1 MLALCLE
8 TTWDNCINCDFS
20 TKGPRLHP
28 FAHVCPFAQF
38 SSVFRICSRKL
49 SWKEDGDDDEDSDE
63 ASRTFKQFYNILYK
77 HSNTIKNRLSMFKQF
92 NKSCDFVWDC
102 VASYSKW
109 RQTSDCCW
117 LLRLRKMH
125 TSYFM
130 HTIFRDKSSFLSFAE
145 CPGWNSC
152 GRRRNMFNGGN
163 RLVDE
168 FLSTP
173 KVLLP
178 PEICCSSFM
187 RPKPLFGA
195 QRKMWLKMCQI
206 IKLGWDLKDPPTHS
220 STPTSVC
227 RIVSNWLLPSQKLLW
242 SSLVVLTSL
251 NIASFLE
258 ATSLIL
264 SDLNFETCWDH
275 NEKQTFFT
283 NLYSFDMSLF
293 DVMSLIQFA
302 TRLPFFF
309 SSFCPTQ
316 VGFQSKGWHSFS
328 SADWLLDTCRAP
340 KTRKCADR
348 CQKYRHVS
356 KF

>member
-130 HTIFRDKSSFLSFAE
+130 HTVFRDKSSFLSFAE

-152 GRRRNMFNGGN
+152 GRRRNMFNEGKSFGWWVFIDTKGVVATRDMLLKLHETEAFVRRAEEDVTEDVPDHKIGLRPQRSSNSLLNTHISLSNCFELVVAQSEVALVIFGRTNILKHSIFLGSDVSDFVGSKFWDMLRPQWKANLLYKSLQFWYVFVWCDEFDSVCNSFAIFLLKLLSNSGGISVKRVAQLQLR
-163 RLVDE
+163 RLV
-168 FLSTP
+168 
-173 KVLLP
+173 
-178 PEICCSSFM
+178 
-187 RPKPLFGA
+187 
-195 QRKMWLKMCQI
+195 
-206 IKLGWDLKDPPTHS
+206 
-220 STPTSVC
+220 
-227 RIVSNWLLPSQKLLW
+227 
-242 SSLVVLTSL
+242 
-251 NIASFLE
+251 
-258 ATSLIL
+258 
-264 SDLNFETCWDH
+264 
-275 NEKQTFFT
+275 
-283 NLYSFDMSLF
+283 
-293 DVMSLIQFA
+293 
-302 TRLPFFF
+302 
-309 SSFCPTQ
+309 
-316 VGFQSKGWHSFS
+316 VGH
-328 SADWLLDTCRAP
+328 L
-340 KTRKCADR
+340 
-348 CQKYRHVS
+348 
-356 KF
+356 